1 VSITGNQ
8 HAAPTPPSPT
18 AAPSPGASVESRASW
33 VVAVAALVILSLSF
47 AAPFVATVALKPI
60 ADELGGARSVPAL
73 AGALSYLGAG
83 LGGIAMGWAADRV
96 GVRWTVMFGAVMIG
110 VGLAFSTGGQAWQLY
125 VGHGLFIGLLGNAGI
140 FPPLMTYVSH
150 WFDRRRGTALA
161 LISSGQYIAGALW
174 PPIFE
179 RVVAAVGW
187 RQTMLLFGV
196 FTVAGIVPLAAIF
209 LRPPPAPLAATGAMA
224 GGGERS
230 STPLGKGATFALLS
244 LASLLCCVPMAIP
257 MGHLVA
263 FCTDLGMAPA
273 QGALMLSVLL
283 GTAFLARQFWG
294 WVADRIGGLR
304 TLLAGSV
311 CQAAALTGFLLTQ
324 DELGLFAV
332 STAFGLGFAG
342 LIPAYIVAIREL
354 FPAREASWRVP
365 TLLFLSLVGMAL
377 GGWGAGLVYDHFGY
391 YAPAFALGVVSNLA
405 HFALIATLVTVDRRP
420 SPGRAGVAPA
430 PHLSTG

>member
-1 VSITGNQ
+1 MSSAHRNPIDVAASLGPAVRPAVIESIET
-8 HAAPTPPSPT
+8 
-18 AAPSPGASVESRASW
+18 RASW
-33 VVAVAALVILSLSF
+33 VVAVATLVILSVSF
-47 AAPFVATVALKPI
+47 AAPYVAAVALKPI

-83 LGGIAMGWAADRV
+83 LGGIAMGWVAERT
-96 GVRWTVMFGAVMIG
+96 GVRWTVMFGALMIG
-110 VGLAFSTGGQAWQLY
+110 VGLWLSTGGEAWHLY

-161 LISSGQYIAGALW
+161 LISSGQYMAGALW

-179 RVVAAVGW
+179 RAVAAVGW
-187 RQTMLLFGV
+187 RQTMLIFGL
-196 FTVAGIVPLAAIF
+196 FTVGLIVPLAAIF
-209 LRPPPAPLAATGAMA
+209 LRPPPAPLAVVAGADGTDGRA
-224 GGGERS
+224 S
-230 STPLGKGATFALLS
+230 SGLSKGATFALLCV
-244 LASLLCCVPMAIP
+244 ASLLCCVPMAIP

-263 FCTDLGMAPA
+263 FCTDLGMTPA
-273 QGALMLSVLL
+273 RGALMLSVLL

-304 TLLAGSV
+304 TLLAGSI

-354 FPAREASWRVP
+354 FRAEEASWRVP
-365 TLLFLSLVGMAL
+365 TLLFLSLIGMAI
-377 GGWGAGLVYDHFGY
+377 GGWGAGVVYDYFGY

-405 HFALIATLVTVDRRP
+405 HFAIIAILVTVDRR
-420 SPGRAGVAPA
+420 SHAGRVAFAPA
-430 PHLSTG
+430 H